1 MSKWPRLMLM
11 SGVTSAA
18 LIYEITSA
26 TEAPGRALEIL
37 QYVLLALGLIGLVGS
52 FLMYAQEGEQ
62 EK

>member
-1 MSKWPRLMLM
+1 MLM
-11 SGVTSAA
+11 SGVTSAV
-18 LIYEITSA
+18 LVYEITSA

-52 FLMYAQEGEQ
+52 FLMYAQESEQ